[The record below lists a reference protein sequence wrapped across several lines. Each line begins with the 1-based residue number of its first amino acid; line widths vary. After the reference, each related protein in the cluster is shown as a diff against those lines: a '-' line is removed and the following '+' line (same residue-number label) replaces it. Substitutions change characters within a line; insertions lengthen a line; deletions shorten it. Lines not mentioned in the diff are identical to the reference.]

1 MPTERLF
8 AKKSKHQ
15 SLTELIASI
24 YCASKK
30 FTMCDCK
37 LLWLRTVCQELYYLL
52 TRLVL
57 EFFLSLYYFYY
68 VLSLL
73 CKIERRKWRCKRGR
87 KLKQQLN
94 SPKTPQNDSIGNGAF
109 TSHLAGPIAESL
121 TPCFFHRKDMN
132 GILKEMSFSLWEQQ
146 YLRRNSRNF
155 SNNNIKLRFS
165 ADRTT
170 VIWTSAKAQNQRLG
184 WPMYL

>member
-1 MPTERLF
+1 MSHNNKNKRLKNEYSDVEAF
-8 AKKSKHQ
+8 HPAT
-15 SLTELIASI
+15 LVVVFICI
-24 YCASKK
+24 K
-30 FTMCDCK
+30 F
-37 LLWLRTVCQELYYLL
+37 
-52 TRLVL
+52 
-57 EFFLSLYYFYY
+57 Y
-68 VLSLL
+68 VK
-73 CKIERRKWRCKRGR
+73 CKIERRKWLCKRGR

-94 SPKTPQNDSIGNGAF
+94 SPKTLQSDSFGNGAF

-155 SNNNIKLRFS
+155 SNNNIKRRFS

-184 WPMYL
+184 RPMYL